1 MLEQFL
7 FAYIGGVILVVGME
21 FGRMI
26 KARRMNKAAQEA
38 GLIAKAKARSESS
51 EAAIQRNAV
60 APTAAN
66 QSQIVEPTRL
76 AS

>member
-26 KARRMNKAAQEA
+26 KARRMNKAALEA
-38 GLIAKAKARSESS
+38 GLIARANAKSESS

-60 APTAAN
+60 APAAAN
-66 QSQIVEPTRL
+66 ESQIAEPARL